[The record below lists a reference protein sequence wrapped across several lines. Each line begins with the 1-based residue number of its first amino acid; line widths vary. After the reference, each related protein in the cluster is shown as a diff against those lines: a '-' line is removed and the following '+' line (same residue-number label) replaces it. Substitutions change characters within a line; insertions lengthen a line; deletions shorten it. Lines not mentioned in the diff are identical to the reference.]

1 MADDGSNAGGLRVMG
16 DHEDRLAEVT
26 VQLGEDGEGLL
37 HRFGVEISGRSGAE
51 QQGWIGHQCV
61 SDGGSRIGDHRTW
74 GCRPEHWRSQLL
86 AQGGIIAC
94 EGNLLHGGTFGNG
107 LIHREQSR
115 GGTGAASAQ
124 EHPLRLDSVNDCR
137 RQVRE
142 DNDLQSQ

>member
-1 MADDGSNAGGLRVMG
+1 MARTSCNDFCVA
-16 DHEDRLAEVT
+16 
-26 VQLGEDGEGLL
+26 
-37 HRFGVEISGRSGAE
+37 ISGRFVGE
-51 QQGWIGHQCV
+51 QQGRIGDQCA
-61 SDGGSRIGDHRTW
+61 SDGGSRIGDRRTW

-94 EGNLLHGGTFGNG
+94 EDNLLDGGTFGNG

-142 DNDLQSQ
+142 DDDLQSQ